1 MSTATIHCGGTSRQQ
16 HQNRIEPTMNRFA
29 YRTTGLL
36 IKTIAELSKARIRL
50 HGTENIPMGSVIFVI
65 NHFTRMETFLMPYQ
79 IFKLTG
85 VPVWSLASNELF
97 KGAFGSYLE
106 KVGAV
111 STHNPERDRLIVKTL
126 LTGEANWIIFPEGR
140 MVKNKKIIEKGRFM
154 ISYAG
159 GKHPPHTG
167 AALLAMRTEF
177 YRQRIKQLLK
187 EAPGEANHLLDEF
200 HIKDADSVVNHNTY
214 IVPVCLTYFPIRAR
228 ENLLSTLAT
237 QLVEDLPDRLVE
249 EIMTEGTMLLSGVDL
264 DIRFGQPIQVNECL
278 ACAAVK
284 RDVLSKRRIRFDDQ
298 LSSQRRM
305 RKEALNLMQRY
316 MAAIYAMTTV
326 NHDHLFASL
335 IRFSPRSI
343 L

>member
-1 MSTATIHCGGTSRQQ
+1 M
-16 HQNRIEPTMNRFA
+16 
-29 YRTTGLL
+29 
-36 IKTIAELSKARIRL
+36 
-50 HGTENIPMGSVIFVI
+50 IFVI

-79 IFKLTG
+79 ISKLTG

-111 STHNPERDRLIVKTL
+111 STRNPERDRLIVKTL

-187 EAPGEANHLLDEF
+187 EAPVEANHLLEEF
-200 HIKDADSVVNHNTY
+200 QIKDAEPVVNRHTY

-237 QLVEDLPDRLVE
+237 QLVEDLPDT
-249 EIMTEGTMLLSGVDL
+249 IG
-264 DIRFGQPIQVNECL
+264 
-278 ACAAVK
+278 
-284 RDVLSKRRIRFDDQ
+284 
-298 LSSQRRM
+298 
-305 RKEALNLMQRY
+305 
-316 MAAIYAMTTV
+316 
-326 NHDHLFASL
+326 
-335 IRFSPRSI
+335 
-343 L
+343 